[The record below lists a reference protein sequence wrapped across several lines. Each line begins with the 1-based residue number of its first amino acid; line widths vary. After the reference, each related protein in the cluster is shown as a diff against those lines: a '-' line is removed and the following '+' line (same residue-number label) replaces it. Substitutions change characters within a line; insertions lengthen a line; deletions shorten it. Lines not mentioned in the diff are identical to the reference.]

1 MNYDVLVVG
10 GGIAGMESSLTLGDM
25 GYNVLLVEK
34 EASIGGKMVLLS
46 KVFPTLD
53 CASCISTPKM
63 ASTAHHPNITIAT
76 SSHIDEITNTDRG
89 GFKVKLHKRS
99 TFVNSAACTGCGE
112 CEQVCTVVKPDP
124 FNFELAA
131 HRAIHIPF
139 PQAVPKKAVMVR
151 DGTSPCTFSCPAG
164 VKAHGYVSLVRAG
177 KFEEAFHLHMED
189 APLPGSLSRA
199 CYAPC
204 EGECTRGD
212 LEGTVPIRAIKRF
225 MVDRYYESHPEPE
238 YGPPE
243 QIPDKNIAIVGS
255 GPTGLSAAYHLGRRG
270 YNVTIFESAAQPGGM
285 LRYGIPAYRLPKDV
299 VDRDIK
305 NITALG
311 IEIKTGSPVSS
322 IDSLKSQGF
331 DATFLALGTM
341 EGMKMGIEGEDLEGV
356 TDCMAFLKQA
366 NSPESVDLKGKTVMV
381 VGGGNAAID
390 PARVAIRLGAE
401 EVIIQ
406 YRRSRTEMPAHD
418 WEVEAALD
426 EGVMLQTLINPVR
439 FIGENG
445 QLKAV
450 ESITMKLGE
459 PDDSGRR
466 RPIPVTD
473 SEKRTAV
480 DLVILAIG
488 LKPSTS
494 PFAKE
499 LDLDYN
505 GTIQANEETLETSM
519 PSVFAGGDAVSGP
532 SMIVSAI
539 GQGKRAAFYI
549 DRLLKGESLSGITFD
564 NRLPMVNATSVLSR
578 SNSNGSGNGNGSG
591 HKQLL
596 PIVGLETP
604 RAPISERIPTEKKEL
619 PVSQR
624 VSSMVEV
631 EIPFTEEE
639 ARYGANRCLD
649 CGVCSECHQCVKA
662 CPAHAIDFDLRDE
675 EETIDVKSVIVSTG
689 FNLFDAHRKPTY
701 GYGKF
706 PNVITAMQMDRILAP
721 TRPYNGVIRPSD
733 GKAPDNIAYVLC
745 AGSRDQ
751 SIDNALC
758 SRVCCM
764 YSIKQAQL
772 VMGSLPLADI
782 TIYYIDIR
790 AFGKGY
796 DEFYEQ
802 ARGMGVYFVKGR
814 VAQIGELDNGNLDV
828 QFEAIDGDGGLKH
841 MEHDL
846 VVLSTGFSPNLDA
859 PNMFKKSNLDLDA
872 HAYVR
877 EVDEDTN
884 PGRTS
889 IDGVFVAGAAS
900 APRDI
905 PDSILHSGAAVAQA
919 AAYLERM
926 RVGK

>member
-1 MNYDVLVVG
+1 MNYDVLVIG

-63 ASTAHHPNITIAT
+63 ASTAHHPNVTVST
-76 SSHIDEITNTDRG
+76 SSQIDEITKKDGG
-89 GFKVKLHKRS
+89 GFQVKLHKTS

-112 CEQVCTVVKPDP
+112 CEQVCTVARPDP
-124 FNFELAA
+124 FNFDLAA

-151 DGTSPCTFSCPAG
+151 AGTSPCSFSCPAG
-164 VKAHGYVSLVRAG
+164 VKAHGYVSLVRSG
-177 KFEEAFHLHMED
+177 KYDEAFHLHMED

-204 EGECTRGD
+204 EGECTRGN

-225 MVDRYYESHPEPE
+225 MVDRYYENHPEPE
-238 YGPPE
+238 YGQPE
-243 QIPDKNIAIVGS
+243 LIPEKTIAIIGS
-255 GPTGLSAAYHLGRRG
+255 GPAGLSSAYHLARRG
-270 YNVTIFESAAQPGGM
+270 YSVTVFEAAAEPGGM

-305 NITALG
+305 NITTLG
-311 IEIKTGSPVSS
+311 VQINTGSPVASLR
-322 IDSLKSQGF
+322 SLKSQGF
-331 DATFLALGTM
+331 DAAFLAVGTM
-341 EGMKMGIEGEDLEGV
+341 EGMKMAIEGEDLGGV
-356 TDCMAFLKQA
+356 TDCMTFLKQA
-366 NSPESVDLKGKTVMV
+366 NSSKSMDLSGKTVMV
-381 VGGGNAAID
+381 IGGGNAAID
-390 PARVAIRLGAE
+390 PARMAIRLGAK

-418 WEVEAALD
+418 WEVEAALE
-426 EGVMLQTLINPVR
+426 EGVTLQVLRNPVR
-439 FIGENG
+439 FIGEKG

-450 ESITMKLGE
+450 ESLTMELGE

-466 RPIPVTD
+466 RPIPVSG
-473 SEKRTAV
+473 SEQSIPV
-480 DLVILAIG
+480 DLVVIAIG
-488 LKPSTS
+488 LKPATS
-494 PFAKE
+494 SFANE
-499 LDLDYN
+499 LGLNYN
-505 GTIQANEETLETSM
+505 GTIQANDETLQTSV
-519 PSVFAGGDAVSGP
+519 PWTFAGGDAVTGP
-532 SMIVSAI
+532 SMVVSAI

-549 DRLLKGESLSGITFD
+549 DRLLKGESLDGITFD
-564 NRLPMVNATSVLSR
+564 NRLPVVEASSVLSR
-578 SNSNGSGNGNGSG
+578 ADSSRGKNGDGSGF
-591 HKQLL
+591 KQLL
-596 PIVGLETP
+596 PVVGLETP
-604 RAPISERIPTEKKEL
+604 RTPISERIPTEKREL
-619 PVSQR
+619 PVSER
-624 VSSMVEV
+624 FKGMAEV
-631 EIPFTEEE
+631 EIPLTEEE
-639 ARYGANRCLD
+639 ARYGASRCLD
-649 CGVCSECHQCVKA
+649 CGVCSECHECVKA

-675 EETIDVKSVIVSTG
+675 EQTIDVKSVIVSTG

-721 TRPYNGVIRPSD
+721 TRPYSSVIRPSD
-733 GKAPDNIAYVLC
+733 GKAPDNIAYILC
-745 AGSRDQ
+745 TGSRDNTV
-751 SIDNALC
+751 DNPLC

-772 VMGSLPLADI
+772 IMGSLPLADI
-782 TIYYIDIR
+782 TVYYIDIR

-814 VAQIGELDNGNLDV
+814 VAQISELDNGNLNV
-828 QFEAIDGDGGLKH
+828 QYETIDGDGGLGQA
-841 MEHDL
+841 EHDL

-859 PNMFKKSNLDLDA
+859 LHMFRNGTLEADT
-872 HAYVR
+872 HAYIR
-877 EVDEDTN
+877 EIDEDIN
-884 PGRTS
+884 PGKTS

-919 AAYLERM
+919 AAYMERL
-926 RVGK
+926 RIGQ